1 MKTQKSTSKCS
12 FVKIVVLR
20 LTTDNIGSKRT
31 NHKFG
36 CFGEVRQTNILIPS
50 KILFIWKCIFLN
62 FFFQKA
68 GRPCTPQPLPIRD
81 RTWIIAVKLS
91 DFRSHQLQLDCEF
104 VWAENLFRAVISLCL
119 KHAFLKRSVPLNV
132 AKAAINGLIILNL
145 SAKCYSPMPYPLS
158 RSFNHNILHALVDVL
173 VQVN

>member
-20 LTTDNIGSKRT
+20 LTTDDIGSKRT

-50 KILFIWKCIFLN
+50 KILFIWKCVFL
-62 FFFQKA
+62 FFFQKV
-68 GRPCTPQPLPIRD
+68 GRP
-81 RTWIIAVKLS
+81 
-91 DFRSHQLQLDCEF
+91 HQLHLDSEF
-104 VWAENLFRAVISLCL
+104 LWAKNLFRAVISLCL

-132 AKAAINGLIILNL
+132 AKAAINELIILNL
-145 SAKCYSPMPYPLS
+145 LTKCYSYSVLH
-158 RSFNHNILHALVDVL
+158 FNHSVLHALVDVL